1 MAFEQFPI
9 SYYSYVRPTQKGVSQ
24 LRHVLHTTHY
34 LWQQMYFWKIMDEG
48 EFSDISVRT
57 WVLTSSRERANP

>member
-1 MAFEQFPI
+1 
-9 SYYSYVRPTQKGVSQ
+9 
-24 LRHVLHTTHY
+24 
-34 LWQQMYFWKIMDEG
+34 MDEG